1 VILKSF
7 VFLGR
12 YTISKIYLNTYLNIF
27 LSPTKIS
34 QPNPQLIILIGIS
47 LTKCLPDKTDSHQK
61 GSIGLGW
68 TTFKALIKKNIK
80 VKYYRFV

>member
-34 QPNPQLIILIGIS
+34 QPNPQLNNLKGIS
-47 LTKCLPDKTDSHQK
+47 LTKCLHDKIDSHQK
-61 GSIGLGW
+61 ENICLGW
-68 TTFKALIKKNIK
+68 IIFETLIQKPKNH
-80 VKYYRFV
+80 